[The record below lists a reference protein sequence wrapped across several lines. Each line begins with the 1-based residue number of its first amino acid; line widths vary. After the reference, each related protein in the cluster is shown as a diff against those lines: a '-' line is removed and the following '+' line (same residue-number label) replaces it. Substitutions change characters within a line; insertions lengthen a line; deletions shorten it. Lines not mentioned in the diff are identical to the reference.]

1 MGALLDATAEM
12 GEWSVEVR
20 RESAY
25 LTGSGYNDYVF
36 GEGPEPH
43 HVPRVLWDAE
53 HPFGPADAPDEI
65 VRAVAF
71 AVPAEDAGKVLAA
84 LDQILAHGE
93 YGRFMQER
101 QPETGVWRAERAED
115 LVRLHGP
122 VIAFGSHKPWA
133 LHGSVELEYS
143 SLAELR
149 NVLAALA

>member
-1 MGALLDATAEM
+1 M

-20 RESAY
+20 RESAF
-25 LTGSGYNDYVF
+25 LSGSGYHDHVY
-36 GEGPEPH
+36 GDGPLPY
-43 HVPRVLWDAE
+43 HVLRVLWDGQ
-53 HPFGPADAPDEI
+53 HPFGQAHALDEI

-71 AVPAEDAGKVLAA
+71 AVPATDVGKVLAS

-93 YGRFMQER
+93 YSRFMQER

-115 LVRLHGP
+115 SVRLHGQ

-149 NVLAALA
+149 TVLAELA